1 MAYIIS
7 QARIKQRSLV
17 ITLLDLKN
25 EFGEINHNLIAMSP
39 HHIKVV
45 IKSLYTNF
53 KTSIITS
60 SFNTPFIPIGR
71 GVLQGVCLNP
81 FLFSLSFNTVIQH
94 IKSDQNRQFD
104 FSYKLLNPSDSLV
117 FICR

>member
-7 QARIKQRSLV
+7 QARIKHRSLV

-25 EFGEINHNLIAMSP
+25 AFGEINHNLIAMSP

-60 SFNTPFIPIGR
+60 SFNTSFMPVGR
-71 GVLQGVCLNP
+71 GVLPGP
-81 FLFSLSFNTVIQH
+81 FLFSLSFNTFIQH
-94 IKSDQNRQFD
+94 IKSDQYRQFD

>member
-17 ITLLDLKN
+17 ITLVDLKN

-53 KTSIITS
+53 KI
-60 SFNTPFIPIGR
+60 
-71 GVLQGVCLNP
+71 Q
-81 FLFSLSFNTVIQH
+81 LS
-94 IKSDQNRQFD
+94 RQV
-104 FSYKLLNPSDSLV
+104 STHLLYQLAEEYYKE
-117 FICR
+117 CA